1 MGGEE
6 VLSKK
11 WNWTKIFLTVAG
23 AALMMASNFVQ
34 GKIQE
39 DDLRDLINEELDRRE
54 DDDS

>member
-1 MGGEE
+1 M
-6 VLSKK
+6 SKK

-23 AALMMASNFVQ
+23 AALMMGSNFVQ

-54 DDDS
+54 DDDA